1 MSKSLAVKVSTAKL
15 IKALEEALAKREKVE
30 AEYKKEVEA
39 YEKAYDAFLE
49 SLISQIGTKKLTLK
63 GKSLRKDFRTEADV
77 VEFEFTLDK
86 SLKVPEAP
94 KRKTPHWTYDSQ
106 CEEIRNAIAILKM
119 TDDEYVST
127 NTYKGVAQYL

>member
-1 MSKSLAVKVSTAKL
+1 MSKSLNVKVSTSKL
-15 IKALEEALAKREKVE
+15 IKALEDALSKREKQE
-30 AEYKKEVEA
+30 AEYEKKVEQYKKD
-39 YEKAYDAFLE
+39 YEAFLQ
-49 SLISQIGTKKLTLK
+49 SLLPLIGTKKLTLK
-63 GKSLRKDFRTEADV
+63 AKSLRKDFRSDSDV
-77 VEFEFTLDK
+77 VEFEFALDK

-94 KRKTPHWTYDSQ
+94 TRDTPSWSYSAQ

>member
-1 MSKSLAVKVSTAKL
+1 MGKSLAVKVSTAKL
-15 IKALEEALAKREKVE
+15 ISALEDALAKREKAE
-30 AEYKKEVEA
+30 AEYKKEKDD
-39 YEKAYDAFLE
+39 YEKAHADFVQ
-49 SLISQIGTKKLTLK
+49 SLYGLIGTKKLTLRA
-63 GKSLRKDFRTEADV
+63 KSLRKDFHSGADV

-86 SLKVPEAP
+86 SLKAPEAP
-94 KRKTPHWTYDSQ
+94 TRKTQHWTNEAQ